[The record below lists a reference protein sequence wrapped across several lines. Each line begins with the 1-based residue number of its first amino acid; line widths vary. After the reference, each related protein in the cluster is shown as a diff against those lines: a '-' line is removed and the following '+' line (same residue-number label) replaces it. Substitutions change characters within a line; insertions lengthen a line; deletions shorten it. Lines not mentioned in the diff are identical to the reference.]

1 MSDAQGFRR
10 RAPVT
15 LAIALTVSAI
25 VATLTLPGAMR
36 GGALTPDST
45 EHLAI
50 AHSWVQGAGF
60 VDPVQWYWLLDV
72 IPPIPATAARA
83 PVVPML
89 AAIPLAFGATV
100 STVIVLHALWAGL
113 ICGLVFWV
121 GSRFMRRRAAAAAAL
136 LLCVSFSWIELAN
149 SPLTEVTA
157 TAAYLLILVTARGLL
172 ESRPKAL
179 LCAALSLIA
188 YLTRPQLAAMALAV
202 VAAAL
207 IEIGPRRALRC
218 VPLWTYALCFV
229 VGIIAIGAAVEASTG
244 LPLYAGYGHQ
254 YQVLSLDWSKGVISY
269 GHAYEGTL
277 NFIRNNTEA
286 ITAITGQRVV
296 QSTRALSSSYFNY
309 VGWIAVPAVLFGLF
323 RRRDG
328 VVAHRVNALAILGF
342 FAVVI
347 GTYSAFQPRYM
358 MIVALPASLGGLAWL
373 DTVLRGMES
382 RSRVRAKRWRTQ
394 LTGYVPLI
402 AVAVFFVILPW
413 WRWPG
418 SLPAAWAIYQ
428 EARTSAVP
436 VADAEMRALCK
447 SMHPDAIVASVQP
460 WRVLAMC
467 GNAGLRTP
475 VDLGG
480 PRSDL
485 LDRFLQE
492 RKPEYL
498 LLGPGSSSAFVK
510 KLLAHG
516 MRLVDKD
523 SEVRLLV
530 VENPPAGS
538 RPWKAPP
545 PLRCAGRPPACAALI
560 GR

>member
-1 MSDAQGFRR
+1 
-10 RAPVT
+10 
-15 LAIALTVSAI
+15 
-25 VATLTLPGAMR
+25 
-36 GGALTPDST
+36 
-45 EHLAI
+45 
-50 AHSWVQGAGF
+50 
-60 VDPVQWYWLLDV
+60 
-72 IPPIPATAARA
+72 
-83 PVVPML
+83 
-89 AAIPLAFGATV
+89 
-100 STVIVLHALWAGL
+100 
-113 ICGLVFWV
+113 
-121 GSRFMRRRAAAAAAL
+121 
-136 LLCVSFSWIELAN
+136 
-149 SPLTEVTA
+149 
-157 TAAYLLILVTARGLL
+157 
-172 ESRPKAL
+172 
-179 LCAALSLIA
+179 
-188 YLTRPQLAAMALAV
+188 
-202 VAAAL
+202 
-207 IEIGPRRALRC
+207 
-218 VPLWTYALCFV
+218 
-229 VGIIAIGAAVEASTG
+229 
-244 LPLYAGYGHQ
+244 
-254 YQVLSLDWSKGVISY
+254 
-269 GHAYEGTL
+269 
-277 NFIRNNTEA
+277 
-286 ITAITGQRVV
+286 V
-296 QSTRALSSSYFNY
+296 QSTGALSSSQFNY
-309 VGWIAVPAVLFGLF
+309 VGWIAIPAVLFGLF

-328 VVAHRVNALAILGF
+328 VLAHRVNAFAILGF
-342 FAVVI
+342 SAVVI

-382 RSRVRAKRWRTQ
+382 RSRVRAKRWRAQ
-394 LTGYVPLI
+394 LTGYIPLA
-402 AVAVFFVILPW
+402 AVGVFVIIPW
-413 WRWPG
+413 WHWPG
-418 SLPAAWAIYQ
+418 SLPFAWATYQ

-447 SMHPDAIVASVQP
+447 SMHPDAIVASVSP

-467 GNAGLRTP
+467 GNAGLRLP
-475 VDLGG
+475 VDLRG